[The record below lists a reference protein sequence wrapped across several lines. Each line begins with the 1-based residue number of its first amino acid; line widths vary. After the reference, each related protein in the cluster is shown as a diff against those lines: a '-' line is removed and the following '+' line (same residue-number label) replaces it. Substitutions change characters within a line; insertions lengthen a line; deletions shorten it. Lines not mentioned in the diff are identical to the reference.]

1 MSKEFYETRKIFR
14 EYINYKAPYSYEEWM
29 SLPEENK
36 AAALYVQ
43 YFDEIILAWFKSKSF
58 YASEQEG
65 VETVCQYL
73 MKNVPVIEDNPK
85 RFNKKYIYRVS
96 YNCLYCIA
104 HDRISD
110 RLRWELEGSNI
121 CAGEGSDE
129 VDLFDTFIID
139 ETKRDDELAEER
151 AAMWRVIESM
161 GDDIVQVVGHLLD
174 GERLPKGVSY
184 VKKRKVIEHL
194 QKALE
199 DFKDTF
205 YI

>member
-1 MSKEFYETRKIFR
+1 MSKQFYETRKIFR
-14 EYINYKAPYSYEEWM
+14 EYINYKGEYSYQEWL
-29 SLPEENK
+29 SLPQERK

-43 YFDEIILAWFKSKSF
+43 FFDQIVLAWFKSKSF
-58 YASEQEG
+58 YASEEEG

-73 MKNVPVIEDNPK
+73 MKNVPVIEANPK
-85 RFNKKYIYRVS
+85 RFCASYIYRVS
-96 YNCLYCIA
+96 YNCLYCIS
-104 HDRISD
+104 HDRVSD

-121 CAGEGSDE
+121 CAGEGSE
-129 VDLFDTFIID
+129 EIDLFDIFVED
-139 ETKRDDELAEER
+139 ETKREDNLSYDRER
-151 AAMWRVIESM
+151 MWAVIASM
-161 GDDIVQVVGHLLD
+161 GDETVQVVGHLLD

-184 VKKRKVIEHL
+184 VKKRKVIENL